1 MKRIYVSVKSE
12 RLCQKIRLALRGFA
26 EITDESEGADLCIT
40 DATGLRNERIIT
52 VGGDRECDLHVPF
65 SIEELLSLARERCT
79 ERAALSLLADERAV
93 MFGGRKIKLTELEY
107 GLLSVLM
114 SKKGQSFGKEELL
127 GRLWGEG
134 VDLGVVNVYV
144 HYLRE
149 KLEAGGEKVI
159 ISSRGAGYK
168 INEKYLKEDTVC

>member
-1 MKRIYVSVKSE
+1 MKRISVCVKNE

-26 EITDESEGADLCIT
+26 EITDEGEGADLHIT
-40 DATGLRNERIIT
+40 NACVSDNEGIIT
-52 VGGDRECDLHVPF
+52 VGRDGDCDLKLPF
-65 SIEELLSLARERCT
+65 SIEELISLVKARCVRET
-79 ERAALSLLADERAV
+79 VLSLLSDERAV

-107 GLLSVLM
+107 GLLSILM

-127 GRLWGEG
+127 HRLWGEG

-149 KLEAGGEKVI
+149 KLETGGEKVI
-159 ISSRGAGYK
+159 ISSRGKGYK
-168 INEKYLKEDTVC
+168 INEKYIKGDTVC

>member
-1 MKRIYVSVKSE
+1 
-12 RLCQKIRLALRGFA
+12 
-26 EITDESEGADLCIT
+26 
-40 DATGLRNERIIT
+40 
-52 VGGDRECDLHVPF
+52 
-65 SIEELLSLARERCT
+65 
-79 ERAALSLLADERAV
+79 

-107 GLLSVLM
+107 GLLSILM